1 MMEWP
6 AEDTRP
12 AQEENALQQ
21 KIIARVTSEVAP
33 SADLGHLRDPAFV
46 DHR

>member
-12 AQEENALQQ
+12 PQEDVTLQQ
-21 KIIARVTSEVAP
+21 KTLARVTSEVAP

-46 DHR
+46 DRR